1 MIHTE
6 QLTRNFVSKKETV
19 EAVKGVERFLG
30 EGHRSAELRG
40 LAVRVVAR
48 ASGPEALPRLVGLAG
63 ERRVFRGWRLSAKS
77 PIVLAALGALAQYW
91 SAHPQA
97 ESLLA
102 LARNHPD
109 PDVRLAAQARFA

>member
-1 MIHTE
+1 MKVTG
-6 QLTRNFVSKKETV
+6 R
-19 EAVKGVERFLG
+19 
-30 EGHRSAELRG
+30 RSCGAT
-40 LAVRVVAR
+40 
-48 ASGPEALPRLVGLAG
+48 GPEVLPRLVGLAG
-63 ERRVFRGWRLSAKS
+63 ERRVFRGWRLAAKS

>member
-1 MIHTE
+1 M
-6 QLTRNFVSKKETV
+6 
-19 EAVKGVERFLG
+19 
-30 EGHRSAELRG
+30 
-40 LAVRVVAR
+40 
-48 ASGPEALPRLVGLAG
+48 
-63 ERRVFRGWRLSAKS
+63 FRGWRLAAKS

-97 ESLLA
+97 ESLLT